1 MNINNLKNLLSKYNV
16 VIPMLQRDY
25 VQGKKSKISIAEAFL
40 HNIFGVLDGNQ
51 NKLHIDFIY
60 GYLEDNNFILIDGQ
74 QRVTTLWLLYLIIY
88 KINNDFDNIKKLL
101 SNFSYRIRESSSK
114 FCKNLINK
122 ELNLDVNPK
131 EYILNSTGT
140 FGKTDELNNDPT
152 IKAMLNMMDLIYKKI
167 EDKDTQTLN
176 KYKNNLDNITF
187 SIFNMGEYNLGEELY
202 IKMNARGKQLS
213 KYENLKAYIESD
225 LNLKEHYDLLAS
237 IDNLWSDYFFDIKNK
252 DKFDNRGLS
261 FLYYSAL
268 FFHIDS
274 NISNKDLIN
283 YLDSNI
289 EIIDH
294 SFFSI
299 LKLYKNIKLLNNAI
313 EVLYKYKDILN
324 IKIFDNIEL
333 SRKDICYFYAF
344 LFFIKKLN
352 IENFYINDFNKNTFN
367 DYYRVCRHFIENHR
381 LDKPEHIKSFYDLFA
396 DLSNGYN
403 DIYKYLSCKSKLS
416 SFHTEIYELEIKKSK
431 LILESR
437 YGGDNWEDILNKTS
451 DNNFLVGWVGFLL
464 DFSKKNKKEDFDKF
478 TKYTNLTIEII
489 DKIIK
494 KDGFLNLFQ
503 RALLVFADY
512 GFNSTN
518 YYYGNIPQINVYR
531 DREAWNWIMSGYKTE
546 NKNYLKQLFDKIISY
561 KENDIEKVLVSIIN
575 NANLKNKSWF
585 EYLLIKDK
593 KLFEYIDKE
602 EKFQKCGRIKKYYD
616 DYNII
621 TDCLLLPTSKAKKE
635 SIDLLSYSFYLY
647 IKNKVE
653 ASEFKADRVKYDK
666 YEDNR
671 NKNSYFD
678 VIINS
683 KNKEII
689 CDSINSII
697 KIGTKK
703 YNINL
708 GIGSDI
714 FIEFNRILKEAK
726 LIK

>member
-1 MNINNLKNLLSKYNV
+1 MNINNLKNLLNEYNV

-25 VQGKKSKISIAEAFL
+25 VQGKKSKISIAESFL
-40 HNIFGVLDGNQ
+40 RNIFEVLEGNQ

-88 KINNDFDNIKKLL
+88 KINNDFDNIKELL
-101 SNFSYRIRESSSK
+101 SNFSYRIRESSYK

-122 ELNLDVNPK
+122 ELKLDVNPK

-187 SIFNMGEYNLGEELY
+187 SIFNMGEYDLGEELY

-252 DKFDNRGLS
+252 DKFDNRALS

-324 IKIFDNIEL
+324 IKIFDDIKL
-333 SRKDICYFYAF
+333 LRKDICYFYAF

-352 IENFYINDFNKNTFN
+352 NDNFDKKIFN

-396 DLSNGYN
+396 DLSNGYS

-416 SFHTEIYELEIKKSK
+416 SFHTEIYELEIKKAK

-464 DFSKKNKKEDFDKF
+464 DFSKKNNKEDFDKF

-489 DKIIK
+489 DRIIK
-494 KDGFLNLFQ
+494 QDGFLNLFQ
-503 RALLVFADY
+503 RALLIFGDY
-512 GFNSTN
+512 GFYSRNYY
-518 YYYGNIPQINVYR
+518 YYYGNIPQVSVYR
-531 DREAWNWIMSGYKTE
+531 DREAWNWLLSGYKNDFG
-546 NKNYLKQLFDKIISY
+546 NKNYLKQLFDKIILHR
-561 KENDIEKVLVSIIN
+561 ENDIEKALISIIN
-575 NANLKNKSWF
+575 NANLKNKLWF

-602 EKFQKCGRIKKYYD
+602 ETFQKCGRIRKHFD
-616 DYNII
+616 NNDHII
-621 TDCLLLPTSKAKKE
+621 DCLLLPPAKGKRE

-647 IKNKVE
+647 IKDKVE
-653 ASEFKADRVKYDK
+653 VSEFKADKVKYDK

-678 VIINS
+678 IIIKS

-714 FIEFNRILKEAK
+714 FVEFNRILKEAK